1 MARQLRIDEFV
12 INTYSLMEVQHRS
25 PADTIIK
32 TLSEIR
38 NKPLCM
44 DKHGVS
50 ATAIHKQKV

>member
-25 PADTIIK
+25 QADTIIK

-38 NKPLCM
+38 NKPLRM

-50 ATAIHKQKV
+50 TTANP